1 MINTTTGKNSATHYH
16 QQKINFAFFSVLFA
30 FFSVLVEANIVITD
44 TIIIDGAETI
54 FFNAY
59 SYQNNITYQFNHFVN
74 ALHY

>member
-16 QQKINFAFFSVLFA
+16 QQKINFA

-59 SYQNNITYQFNHFVN
+59 SYQNNITYQFDHFVN

>member
-16 QQKINFAFFSVLFA
+16 QQKINFA